1 MVSAGLA
8 RTPISPRPKNVRLWC
23 VIGMHIVGDSS
34 AKLADRIAVP
44 RRVARRNILPTVC
57 AGEVES

>member
-8 RTPISPRPKNVRLWC
+8 RTPTISPKPKNVRLCC

-34 AKLADRIAVP
+34 AELADRTVVP
-44 RRVARRNILPTVC
+44 
-57 AGEVES
+57 